1 MHSINGDHY
10 IQFRASAILFSWSSK
25 SPEKSVLHC
34 VGVHFFFLF
43 PLFVETESSP
53 FWLCSRTHS
62 LCSCSNSSFVSSPS
76 RNNLELSEESVGLSS
91 FLWLWAFSAR
101 PLLSGSVFESESL
114 TEAVVSAAADWF
126 SVARISRVMLR
137 TPTWMIPSSSFWIS
151 RMRLASG
158 NMSMKR

>member
-1 MHSINGDHY
+1 MRSINGDNHN
-10 IQFRASAILFSWSSK
+10 IEFRASAILFFWSSK
-25 SPEKSVLHC
+25 SPEKSVLHH
-34 VGVHFFFLF
+34 VSFHFFFLF

-53 FWLCSRTHS
+53 FWLCFWTHS
-62 LCSCSNSSFVSSPS
+62 LWSCSNSSFVSSPS

-101 PLLSGSVFESESL
+101 PLLSGSVPESESL
-114 TEAVVSAAADWF
+114 TEVSAAADWF

-137 TPTWMIPSSSFWIS
+137 TPTWMVPSSSFWIS